1 MELTLS
7 MHDGLPEFFAL
18 LHHPCRVFLAHLQ
31 QCSHHLLGILR
42 VVGFDGTAILRVR
55 ILDEVK
61 TLFGTLTIERVARLH
76 IFQLH
81 GTADVTG
88 VELIHGDAV
97 GTGTDIDL
105 SHTLLGSTV
114 SIEEII
120 ARLDTSTHHLEVRH
134 LADMRFHAALE
145 EVEALGTIAVG
156 CHLFATCVAHLRHL
170 ADKRHHI
177 AKEFHQSLY
186 THILM
191 SVDAEHGEDAAC
203 DESLTDPL
211 SHLVLGQRLSV
222 EELLHKLV
230 VILGSSLDKSFVQF
244 HGLIHFLS
252 RNLLTLGLTA
262 IGSPREFLHDEYID
276 QAVEV
281 WTRLQW
287 ILDLHTLAAV
297 DVLHLLDDVVIVA
310 LV

>member
-1 MELTLS
+1 

-31 QCSHHLLGILR
+31 QGSHHLLGILR
-42 VVGFDGTAILRVR
+42 VVGFDGTAVLRVR

-61 TLFGTLTIERVARLH
+61 TLFGTLTIERVAGLH

-88 VELIHGDAV
+88 VELIHRDAV
-97 GTGTDIDL
+97 GAGTDIDL

-114 SIEEII
+114 GIEEII

-222 EELLHKLV
+222 EELQ
-230 VILGSSLDKSFVQF
+230 SFVQF

-287 ILDLHTLAAV
+287 ILDLHALAAV

>member
-1 MELTLS
+1 M
-7 MHDGLPEFFAL
+7 
-18 LHHPCRVFLAHLQ
+18 
-31 QCSHHLLGILR
+31 R
-42 VVGFDGTAILRVR
+42 VVGFDGTAVLRVR

-114 SIEEII
+114 GIEEII

-134 LADMRFHAALE
+134 LADMRLYAALE
-145 EVEALGTIAVG
+145 EVEALRAIAVG
-156 CHLFATCVAHLRHL
+156 RHLFAARVAHLRHL
-170 ADKRHHI
+170 ADKRHNI
-177 AKEFHQSLY
+177 TQELHQSLY
-186 THILM
+186 AHILM
-191 SVDAEHGEDAAC
+191 CIDTEHGEDAAR
-203 DESLTDPL
+203 DKSLTNTL
-211 SHLVLGQRLSV
+211 THLVLGKRLRI
-222 EELLHKLV
+222 EKLLHELV
-230 VILGSSLDKSFVQF
+230 VVLGRGLDESFVQF

-287 ILDLHTLAAV
+287 ILDLHALAAV